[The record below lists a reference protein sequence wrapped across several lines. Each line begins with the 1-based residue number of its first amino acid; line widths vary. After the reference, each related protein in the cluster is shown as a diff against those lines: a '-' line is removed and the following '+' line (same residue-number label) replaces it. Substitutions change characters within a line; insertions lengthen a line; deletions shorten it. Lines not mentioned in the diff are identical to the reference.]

1 MWNPLM
7 KFTAGKMTP
16 PQMRFT
22 AWELGTGYAT
32 CLQKKTNSIQRSPG
46 CDIQRE
52 HQNYCFGSIG
62 NPPMRFTAGL

>member
-32 CLQKKTNSIQRSPG
+32 CLQKKNKFDPEIAT
-46 CDIQRE
+46 
-52 HQNYCFGSIG
+52 
-62 NPPMRFTAGL
+62 L

>member
-32 CLQKKTNSIQRSPG
+32 CLQKKQIRSRDRQVVIFNENTKIIVSVQLG
-46 CDIQRE
+46 TR
-52 HQNYCFGSIG
+52 
-62 NPPMRFTAGL
+62 